1 MKKFE
6 FMTATKVLYEENGLA
21 NIAIHAKGY
30 GKKAMIVTGKRTTQ
44 GEEIKRQLEKV
55 GLQGFLFQVISEPS
69 LEEMEEGILEYRK
82 EEADFVIACGGGS
95 VLDAGK
101 TLAAMANNEGTLL
114 SYLEVIGE
122 GKALLHPSCPMIAI
136 PTTAGTGAEVT
147 KNAVISSPVHG
158 VKVSLRSPYML
169 PELVLLDPRLTLSMP
184 KEVTASTGLDALTQV
199 IEPFVSHMANPITD
213 AFCREGMRLCS
224 HSLREAFDHG
234 ENLNA
239 REDMLLA
246 SLFGGMALANAKLGV
261 VHGFAGVI
269 GGMYG
274 IPHGVVC
281 AGLLPHSIVTNV
293 EALKERGD
301 DPTVLK
307 RYEEVAQIL
316 TGDTHATIDQG
327 MAWIMDLSSH
337 LSIPKFSSY
346 GIDEKDYDLIVEKAM
361 KASSMKGN
369 PIELTKEELRTLLKK
384 ACE

>member
-6 FMTATKVLYEENGLA
+6 FMTAAKVIYEENGLA
-21 NIAIHAKGY
+21 NIATYAKGY
-30 GKKAMIVTGKRTTQ
+30 GEKAMIVTGKRTTQ
-44 GEEIKRQLEKV
+44 GEEIKRHLEKA

-69 LEEMEEGILEYRK
+69 LEEMEEGILAFRK
-82 EEADFVIACGGGS
+82 EAADFVIACGGGS

-122 GKALLHPSCPMIAI
+122 GKALFHPSCPMIAI

-147 KNAVISSPVHG
+147 KNAVITSPVHG
-158 VKVSLRSPYML
+158 VKVSLRSPYMI

-234 ENLNA
+234 ENVKA

-246 SLFGGMALANAKLGV
+246 SFFGGMALANAKLGV

-281 AGLLPHSIVTNV
+281 AGLLPHSMVTNV
-293 EALKERGD
+293 KALKERGE

-307 RYEEVAQIL
+307 RYEEVAKIL

-337 LSIPKFSSY
+337 LAIPKFSSY
-346 GIDEKDYDLIVEKAM
+346 GIDEKDYDLIVEKSM

-369 PIELTKEELRTLLKK
+369 PIELTKEELRALLKM